1 MYDNTSTASFDM
13 ADPELRFSMAFRSV
27 EPMQAPRCGCRSLFA
42 VSSLFLCTALPLAA
56 QLALTGSG
64 PGTAVRIFNTDMA
77 VLEAGEARKDL
88 PCTVVN
94 NKPVLGFDLRYHVS
108 YEVSVPLKELSGSE
122 NLLTILFRVST
133 DDHKDEPMYFT
144 QKIRV
149 PSIEEDA
156 KGDAYL
162 QGTFDVGEG
171 KYHVDWL
178 MRDRAERVCSSYWDL
193 EATLPA
199 KDKEI
204 TLVIPAGSIQ
214 PADREQ
220 FKEEPPVER
229 KQDEPPL
236 NVKVLINFAPQ
247 NSHSSTLQPLDT
259 SALVS
264 ILRSIAREP
273 RIGKFTV
280 IAFNL
285 QEQKVVYRAEN
296 AERID
301 FPALGESLTALNLGT
316 VDLKRLSQKHGD
328 TDFLAELIRKEIS
341 SAAESTDAVVFA
353 GPKAMLEENVSQE
366 SLKEIGSL
374 NYPVF
379 YMNYNLYP
387 QSVPWNDSISKAVKY
402 FKGYEYTISRPRD
415 LWFAMSEMVSRIVK
429 LKHVRR
435 SGTSQ
440 SE

>member
-1 MYDNTSTASFDM
+1 
-13 ADPELRFSMAFRSV
+13 
-27 EPMQAPRCGCRSLFA
+27 MQAPWCDCRSLLA
-42 VSSLFLCTALPLAA
+42 LYSLYLCTSLPLSA

-64 PGTAVRIFNTDMA
+64 PGTAVRIFNSDMA
-77 VLEAGEARKDL
+77 VLEAGEPRKDL
-88 PCTVVN
+88 PCSVIN
-94 NKPVLGFDLRYHVS
+94 NKPVLGFDLRHHAG
-108 YEVSVPLKELSGSE
+108 YEVSVPLKELAGSE

-133 DDHKDEPMYFT
+133 EDHRDEPLYFT
-144 QKIRV
+144 QRIRV
-149 PSIEEDA
+149 PLIEEDA

-178 MRDRAERVCSSYWDL
+178 MRDRAERVCSSYWDM
-193 EATLPA
+193 EAALPP

-204 TLVIPAGSIQ
+204 GLVMAAGSIQ

-220 FKEEPPVER
+220 FKEEPPVMR

-247 NSHSSTLQPLDT
+247 NSRSATLQPLDT

-301 FPALGESLTALNLGT
+301 FPALGESLSALNLGT

-328 TDFLAELIRKEIS
+328 TEFLTDLIRREIT
-341 SAAESTDAVVFA
+341 SAGDTTDAVVFA
-353 GPKAMLEENVSQE
+353 GPKAMLEENVSQD

-387 QSVPWNDSISKAVKY
+387 QAVPWNDSIGKAVK
-402 FKGYEYTISRPRD
+402 FLKGYEYTISRPRD
-415 LWFAMSEMVSRIVK
+415 LWFAVSEMVSRIVK

-435 SGTSQ
+435 AGTSQ

>member
-1 MYDNTSTASFDM
+1 
-13 ADPELRFSMAFRSV
+13 
-27 EPMQAPRCGCRSLFA
+27 MQAPWCDCRSLLSLIA
-42 VSSLFLCTALPLAA
+42 LFLCPTLPVSA
-56 QLALTGSG
+56 QLALNGSG
-64 PGTAVRIFNTDMA
+64 PGAVVRIFNSDMA
-77 VLEAGEARKDL
+77 VLEAGEPRKDL
-88 PCTVVN
+88 PCSVIN
-94 NKPVLGFDLRYHVS
+94 NKPVLGFDLRHHVG
-108 YEVSVPLKELSGSE
+108 YEVSVPLKELAGSE

-133 DDHKDEPMYFT
+133 EDHRDEPLYFT
-144 QKIRV
+144 QRIRV
-149 PSIEEDA
+149 PLIEEDA

-171 KYHVDWL
+171 QYHVDWL

-193 EATLPA
+193 EAALPP
-199 KDKEI
+199 KDREMG
-204 TLVIPAGSIQ
+204 LVMAAGSVQ
-214 PADREQ
+214 AADREQ
-220 FKEEPPVER
+220 FKEEPPVMR

-247 NSHSSTLQPLDT
+247 NARSATLQPLDT

-273 RIGKFTV
+273 RIGKFTI

-301 FPALGESLTALNLGT
+301 FPALGESLSNLNLGT
-316 VDLKRLSQKHGD
+316 IDLKRLGQKHGD
-328 TDFLAELIRKEIS
+328 TEFLTNLIRREIT
-341 SAAESTDAVVFA
+341 SAGNTTDAVVFA
-353 GPKAMLEENVSQE
+353 GPKAMLEENVSQD

-387 QSVPWNDSISKAVKY
+387 QAVPWNDSIGKAVK
-402 FKGYEYTISRPRD
+402 FLKGYEYTISRPRD
-415 LWFAMSEMVSRIVK
+415 LWFAVSEMVSRIVT

-435 SGTSQ
+435 AGASQ

>member
-1 MYDNTSTASFDM
+1 M
-13 ADPELRFSMAFRSV
+13 
-27 EPMQAPRCGCRSLFA
+27 
-42 VSSLFLCTALPLAA
+42 
-56 QLALTGSG
+56 
-64 PGTAVRIFNTDMA
+64 AVRIFNSDMA
-77 VLEAGEARKDL
+77 VLEAGEPRQDL
-88 PCTVVN
+88 PCSVIN
-94 NKPVLGFDLRYHVS
+94 NKPVLGFDLRYHAG
-108 YEVSVPLKELSGSE
+108 YEVSVPLKELAGSE

-133 DDHKDEPMYFT
+133 EDHRDEPLYFT
-144 QKIRV
+144 QRIRV
-149 PSIEEDA
+149 PLIEEDA

-162 QGTFDVGEG
+162 RGTFDVGEG

-178 MRDRAERVCSSYWDL
+178 MRDRAERVCSSYWDI
-193 EATLPA
+193 EAALPP

-204 TLVIPAGSIQ
+204 GLVMAAGSIQ
-214 PADREQ
+214 PADGEQ
-220 FKEEPPVER
+220 FKEEPPVMR

-236 NVKVLINFAPQ
+236 NIKVLINFAPQ
-247 NSHSSTLQPLDT
+247 NSHSATLQPLDT

-301 FPALGESLTALNLGT
+301 FPALGESLSALNLGT

-328 TDFLAELIRKEIS
+328 TEFLTDLIRREIT
-341 SAAESTDAVVFA
+341 SAGDTTDAVVFA
-353 GPKAMLEENVSQE
+353 GPKAMLEENVPQD

-387 QSVPWNDSISKAVKY
+387 QAVPWNDSIGKAVK
-402 FKGYEYTISRPRD
+402 FLKGYEYTISRPRD
-415 LWFAMSEMVSRIVK
+415 LWFAVSEMVSRIVK

-435 SGTSQ
+435 AGASQ

>member
-1 MYDNTSTASFDM
+1 
-13 ADPELRFSMAFRSV
+13 
-27 EPMQAPRCGCRSLFA
+27 MQAPRCHCRSVLA
-42 VSSLFLCTALPLAA
+42 LYPLFLCPSLPLLA

-77 VLEAGEARKDL
+77 VLEAGEPRKDL
-88 PCTVVN
+88 PCSVIN
-94 NKPVLGFDLRYHVS
+94 NKPVLGFDLRHHAG

-122 NLLTILFRVST
+122 NLLTILFRVSPE
-133 DDHKDEPMYFT
+133 DHRDEPLYFT
-144 QKIRV
+144 QRIRV
-149 PSIEEDA
+149 PLIEEDA

-178 MRDRAERVCSSYWDL
+178 MRDRAERVCSCYWDM
-193 EATLPA
+193 EAVLPP

-204 TLVIPAGSIQ
+204 GLVMPAGSIQ

-220 FKEEPPVER
+220 FKEEPPVLR

-236 NVKVLINFAPQ
+236 NIKVLVNFAPQ
-247 NSHSSTLQPLDT
+247 NSHSATLQPLDT

-264 ILRSIAREP
+264 ILRSISREP

-301 FPALGESLTALNLGT
+301 FPALGESLASLNLGT

-328 TDFLAELIRKEIS
+328 TEFLTDLIRREIT
-341 SAAESTDAVVFA
+341 SASNTTDAVVFA
-353 GPKAMLEENVSQE
+353 GPKAMLEENVPQD

-374 NYPVF
+374 NYPIF

-387 QSVPWNDSISKAVKY
+387 QAVPWNDSIGRAVK
-402 FKGYEYTISRPRD
+402 FLKGYEYTISRPRD
-415 LWFAMSEMVSRIVK
+415 LWFAVSEMVTRIVK
-429 LKHVRR
+429 SKHVRR
-435 SGTSQ
+435 AGASQ